1 MASVCGDWK
10 LSEGWK
16 FTIKRLG
23 KLETQY
29 LLEAIFSI
37 PTRRRPVP
45 TATASVLFSIDPG
58 DDGFEG
64 VSNVAGESDG
74 ASDGVLES
82 VPVESLLRSA
92 DVVFSIETQDLIHA
106 AATTQFSE
114 QWLHDVLAAKRL
126 VAHDIAEG
134 ILGPRPLA
142 QNHALFKKEHLFS

>member
-58 DDGFEG
+58 D
-64 VSNVAGESDG
+64 G

-92 DVVFSIETQDLIHA
+92 DVVFSIETQDIIHG

-126 VAHDIAEG
+126 VAHDIAED

-142 QNHALFKKEHLFS
+142 